1 MIAQSLSNKGNMKT
15 QRNIKKTDGKKNAKK
30 VQKLTVE
37 NGSKKKAVKR
47 KIDFSDGPGRSDKM
61 QKNNNATVT
70 GKQVKQKGKEES
82 KQVNTRNTRSNM

>member
-15 QRNIKKTDGKKNAKK
+15 QRNVKKTDGKKNAKK

-47 KIDFSDGPGRSDKM
+47 KIDFSDGPGSGSC
-61 QKNNNATVT
+61 APVL
-70 GKQVKQKGKEES
+70 ELEF
-82 KQVNTRNTRSNM
+82 RNCF